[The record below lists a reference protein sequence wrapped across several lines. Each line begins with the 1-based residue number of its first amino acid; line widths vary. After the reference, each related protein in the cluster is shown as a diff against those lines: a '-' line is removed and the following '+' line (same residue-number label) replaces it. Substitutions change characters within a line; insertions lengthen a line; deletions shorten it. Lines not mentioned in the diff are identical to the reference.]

1 MARAKAVVEEEVTV
15 EEEVIVI
22 EEYTDNQGIEWVRES
37 ITTIGGG
44 VLVNEFRK

>member
-1 MARAKAVVEEEVTV
+1 MARAKAPVEEEVTV
-15 EEEVIVI
+15 EEVIVI

-37 ITTIGGG
+37 TTTIGGG